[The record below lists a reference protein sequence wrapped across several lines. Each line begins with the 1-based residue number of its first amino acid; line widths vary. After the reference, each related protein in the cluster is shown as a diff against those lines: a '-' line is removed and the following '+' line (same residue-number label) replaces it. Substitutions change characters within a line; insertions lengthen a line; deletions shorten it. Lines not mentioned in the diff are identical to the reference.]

1 MTKILQWNAP
11 AEHDARLA
19 PSKRENLLSEAE
31 LDQVAGAQ
39 SRGKPVVST
48 TGG

>member
-1 MTKILQWNAP
+1 MTNVLQRNVA
-11 AEHDARLA
+11 AEHDTRLA
-19 PSKRENLLSEAE
+19 PSKRQNLLSEAE
-31 LDQVAGAQ
+31 LDQVVGAQ